1 MAFYTQIH
9 IYSKCSLLMACQSL
23 CSLVWDLWRGF
34 WIFPV
39 DPTPLGHHISFTRR
53 ERECHTEAT
62 GKGVLGKQRSQGQ
75 QWEGGSKSE
84 RTEPRLRSTL
94 TTSRGRHHPG
104 VLVVSK
110 GNNSKGRWVKQRD
123 SYPED
128 AALLCQEHWLPRQ
141 FGGRTG
147 TTSPLEMGENR
158 WKHSWEVWFTFQG
171 LWLWVWTGESCL
183 CKAGLRFPAAA
194 VPGCPKKLGHCRSGH
209 LILFRLWTATHVWIM
224 KST

>member
-1 MAFYTQIH
+1 MPTLCQEFNSTLESLNNAIVRKDYFICESVFYSNSNTILQLMALYTQIH
-9 IYSKCSLLMACQSL
+9 IYSKRSLLMACQGL

-39 DPTPLGHHISFTRR
+39 DPTPLGQHISFTRR

-75 QWEGGSKSE
+75 QWEGGSKSD

-104 VLVVSK
+104 ALVVSK

-147 TTSPLEMGENR
+147 TTSP
-158 WKHSWEVWFTFQG
+158 
-171 LWLWVWTGESCL
+171 
-183 CKAGLRFPAAA
+183 
-194 VPGCPKKLGHCRSGH
+194 
-209 LILFRLWTATHVWIM
+209 
-224 KST
+224 